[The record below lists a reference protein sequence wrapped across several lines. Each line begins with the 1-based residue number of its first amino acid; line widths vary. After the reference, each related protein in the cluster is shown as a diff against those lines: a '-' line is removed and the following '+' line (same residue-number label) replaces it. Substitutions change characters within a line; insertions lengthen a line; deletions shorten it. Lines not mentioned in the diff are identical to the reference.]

1 MAILRTLEMAPLM
14 IYPKGHLEKGPSP
27 NDDLCSRSGALS
39 FPIITLCS
47 QYRVIFH
54 FCRVGRVGRQ
64 ISITLSEMSL
74 FLRDSDYF
82 RRFSEFPLHPRD
94 TSDAMKP
101 PLKAVRFVLP
111 PKGPIWLLTM
121 IQRAGRRGELTV
133 EEEAQQEF
141 LSRLLFLVGIF
152 IVLCLIFFP

>member
-27 NDDLCSRSGALS
+27 NDDLCS
-39 FPIITLCS
+39 
-47 QYRVIFH
+47 
-54 FCRVGRVGRQ
+54 RVGRVGRQ